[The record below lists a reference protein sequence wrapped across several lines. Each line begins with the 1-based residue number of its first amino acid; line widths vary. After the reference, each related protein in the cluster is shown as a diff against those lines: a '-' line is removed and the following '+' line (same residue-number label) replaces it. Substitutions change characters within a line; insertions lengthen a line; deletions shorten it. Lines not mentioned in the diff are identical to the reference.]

1 MPAKKGLYANIHA
14 KRKRIAAGSGE
25 KMRKPGAKGAP
36 TAANFRRS
44 AKTAKKKQIL
54 SGDPKLSSSP
64 QVFPTLIII
73 MITTEYGKQNIHA
86 NETPARVI
94 PNYPINKN
102 PIMTNEAER
111 FNGWAAMLGFVAALG
126 AYITTGQIIP
136 GIF

>member
-25 KMRKPGAKGAP
+25 KMRKPGAAGAP

-64 QVFPTLIII
+64 QLFPTLIIT